1 MHLLTP
7 LFRLLL
13 PRNSR
18 CQNCIQ
24 GIRDFLDLRFSGV
37 KWEFE
42 GVRDGFFLALVCLEG
57 VSWTQ
62 PEKNRIL
69 PWFCFHPARHG
80 YLPMKNRLRTALAQV
95 IGGQYVPAQT
105 PRTWR
110 GRHGEGVSSCGELVW
125 GSGICVWLRAV
136 RLGWCPAKLLCS
148 QKWEFFP
155 LFLIFGPQSAVLRA
169 NSWS

>member
-1 MHLLTP
+1 MTHCFPSPYPETAV
-7 LFRLLL
+7 
-13 PRNSR
+13 

-24 GIRDFLDLRFSGV
+24 GIRDFSGFEGRLSGF
-37 KWEFE
+37 KGELE
-42 GVRDGFFLALVCLEG
+42 GVRDGFFSALVCLEG

-80 YLPMKNRLRTALAQV
+80 DLPMKNRLRTALAQV
-95 IGGQYVPAQT
+95 IGGQYVPSQT
-105 PRTWR
+105 PRTRR

-148 QKWEFFP
+148 QKLEFFLS
-155 LFLIFGPQSAVLRA
+155 LFDMWATLSSAQG
-169 NSWS
+169 